1 MYIGELCRYLLAQPK
16 KETDTMHK
24 IRLMFGNGLRQE
36 IWRDFKNRFNIKQIG
51 EVYGSTEGN
60 ANVGELNN

>member
-1 MYIGELCRYLLAQPK
+1 
-16 KETDTMHK
+16 
-24 IRLMFGNGLRQE
+24 MFGNGLRQE

-60 ANVGELNN
+60 ANVG

>member
-16 KETDTMHK
+16 KPADQQHK
-24 IRLMFGNGLRQE
+24 IRLVFGNGLRQE
-36 IWRDFKNRFNIKQIG
+36 IWSDFKNRFNIKQIG

-60 ANVGELNN
+60 ANVGK